1 MKAAVFFGKH
11 DLRVTETDIPPVKE
25 KQVRVRVK
33 YCGVCGTD
41 YHIYNGDAGAA
52 EVTPPVIIGHE
63 FSGIVDAVGP
73 GVKSVKVGDKVAV
86 DPNDMCGECYFCRN
100 GQAHF
105 CRNFKGY
112 GTTDNGGF
120 AEYVVVPEK
129 QVYKVPDSMPLQT
142 VALAETVSCCV
153 HGIDLCNLKP
163 GQNVLIIGCGPIGAL
178 MLQLAKSAGAGR
190 IIVSEIVKEKRELA
204 LKYGADVVVDPV
216 NEDLAAVLKENAE
229 NVDCVIECAGTVYT
243 AEQAI
248 NLAGKGAVVMLFGL
262 TSPGDF
268 IKIRPYDIFQK
279 EITIRSSFINP
290 YTFNRAINLLATGRV
305 RTDGIISDIIPID
318 EISRV
323 FEDPSYRLRGK
334 VLISI

>member
-120 AEYVVVPEK
+120 AEYVIVPEK

-142 VALAETVSCCV
+142 AALAETVSCCV

>member
-52 EVTPPVIIGHE
+52 EVTPPLIIGHE

-86 DPNDMCGECYFCRN
+86 DPNNMCGECYFCRN

-120 AEYVVVPEK
+120 AEYVIVPEK

-142 VALAETVSCCV
+142 AALAETVSCCV